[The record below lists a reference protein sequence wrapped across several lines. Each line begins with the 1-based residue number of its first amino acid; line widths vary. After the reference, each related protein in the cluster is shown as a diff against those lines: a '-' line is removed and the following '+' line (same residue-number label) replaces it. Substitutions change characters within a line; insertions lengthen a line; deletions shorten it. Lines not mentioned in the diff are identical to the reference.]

1 MTKFTSEFQR
11 KAAAIVAAFVLSTT
25 FVGAAVG
32 PAHAVSAAP
41 VTAAATVSGQAS
53 A

>member
-1 MTKFTSEFQR
+1 MLNMDKIGR
-11 KAAAIVAAFVLSTT
+11 VALSALGALILSTT

-32 PAHAVSAAP
+32 PAQAVDAAP
-41 VTAAATVSGQAS
+41 VSGGAQVEAQLR